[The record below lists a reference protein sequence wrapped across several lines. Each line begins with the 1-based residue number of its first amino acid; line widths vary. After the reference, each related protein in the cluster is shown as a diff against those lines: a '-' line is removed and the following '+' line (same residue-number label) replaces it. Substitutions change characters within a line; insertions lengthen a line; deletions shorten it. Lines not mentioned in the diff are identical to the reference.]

1 MKGVFFYS
9 EKETKNHFYGKRQVS
24 HSLSAQYLKLSNQ
37 QIKTMP
43 NTKQLLD
50 EVLMISGIIKV
61 EVNVISRAEG
71 RG

>member
-1 MKGVFFYS
+1 M
-9 EKETKNHFYGKRQVS
+9 S

-37 QIKTMP
+37 QIKTVP

-50 EVLMISGIIKV
+50 EVLMISGKIKV

-71 RG
+71 PG